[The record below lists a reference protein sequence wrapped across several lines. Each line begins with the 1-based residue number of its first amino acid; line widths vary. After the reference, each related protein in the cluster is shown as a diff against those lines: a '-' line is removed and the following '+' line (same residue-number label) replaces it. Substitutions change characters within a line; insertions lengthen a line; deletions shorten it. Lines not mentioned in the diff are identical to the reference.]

1 MKTDLTTVEAY
12 IKTFPNDVQ
21 EKLNTIRNIIIENAP
36 GVIET
41 ISYGMPA
48 YKTYKKP
55 LIYFAGYD
63 KHIGFY
69 ATPTGHEAF
78 AEELSIF
85 KQGKGSVQ
93 FPINTLLPTDLIA
106 RIVKFRVKE
115 NEEKFK
121 KK

>member
-1 MKTDLTTVEAY
+1 MKTDFTTVDAY

-36 GVIET
+36 DAIET

-55 LIYFAGYD
+55 LVYFAGYD

-85 KQGKGSVQ
+85 KQRKGSVQ
-93 FPINTLLPTDLIA
+93 FPINTLLPTDLIT

>member
-1 MKTDLTTVEAY
+1 MKTNFESVDAY
-12 IKTFPNDVQ
+12 IKTFPLEVQ
-21 EKLNTIRNIIIENAP
+21 EKLNVIRNIILEHAPNAT
-36 GVIET
+36 ES

-55 LIYFAGYD
+55 LVYFAGYA

-78 AEELSIF
+78 TEELKTF

-93 FPINTLLPTDLIA
+93 FPLHIALPINLIA
-106 RIVKFRVKE
+106 RIVKFRVEE
-115 NEEKFK
+115 NKAFTK
-121 KK
+121 L